1 MQLSRKPVF
10 GVLVGAVVATVS
22 LVAPSS
28 SVAADSVTV
37 NGQTRALSG
46 TNVFRGTDFLVKYT
60 PAYGSSTRTNR
71 YGFEAKVV
79 DGIVKKVT
87 DGVGNMAIPANGFVL
102 SGHGTSRSWLRTY
115 AKVGVTVSDG
125 SSTDPTPTPTP
136 TTTPNPSLTPSP
148 SPTNQAAAVRAGADG
163 TASLPTPSSGGQT
176 DTHGVTML
184 KPSISGGMAWT
195 SDWTMSRTFGFGFD
209 PKDPWM
215 EGRGSGTYKAGGG
228 ELKISGSTPR
238 LYVQDPSNTK
248 QWRDLEITTYFKK
261 VNDFGSAYDGMTA
274 VARTSHL
281 PDSNSCDTRGLAS
294 RFRNDGHID
303 FEKETA
309 HPSSKTV
316 VNKTQWSG
324 GLPKNVWIGY
334 KYLVF
339 DLPNGNVR
347 VEAWIDTTDGAN
359 GGTWKLLNSFE
370 DNGTN
375 WAAGGTACKSGI
387 NPAMKLTN
395 APSRAGSETGKPNAS
410 VYFRSTSVGTD
421 GLVLKKAS
429 VREIDA
435 DGSFS
440 TETTSST
447 GGATVN
453 LDGSVSDDGY
463 PNPPAATSVTWTKV
477 SGPGTVTFG
486 NAGAVDT
493 TATFTVAGTYV
504 IRLTATDGQATTT
517 DDVTV
522 VVR

>member
-1 MQLSRKPVF
+1 
-10 GVLVGAVVATVS
+10 VS
-22 LVAPSS
+22 
-28 SVAADSVTV
+28 
-37 NGQTRALSG
+37 
-46 TNVFRGTDFLVKYT
+46 
-60 PAYGSSTRTNR
+60 
-71 YGFEAKVV
+71 
-79 DGIVKKVT
+79 
-87 DGVGNMAIPANGFVL
+87 
-102 SGHGTSRSWLRTY
+102 
-115 AKVGVTVSDG
+115 
-125 SSTDPTPTPTP
+125 
-136 TTTPNPSLTPSP
+136 
-148 SPTNQAAAVRAGADG
+148 AGGDR
-163 TASLPTPSSGGQT
+163 TASLPTTGDSSQT
-176 DTHGVTML
+176 DAHGVTML
-184 KPSISGGMAWT
+184 KPSISGGMAWS
-195 SDWTMSRTFGFGFD
+195 SDWSTSRTFGFGFD
-209 PKDPWM
+209 PKDSWM

-238 LYVQDPSNTK
+238 LYVQDPNNTK

-261 VNDFGSAYDGMTA
+261 VNDFSSAYDGFTA
-274 VARTSHL
+274 VARTNHL

-324 GLPKNVWIGY
+324 GLPKNTWIGY

-347 VEAWIDTTDGAN
+347 VESWIDTTDGQN
-359 GGTWKLLNSFE
+359 GGSWKLLNSFE
-370 DNGTN
+370 DTGTN
-375 WAAGGTACKSGI
+375 WGTGGTACKSGI
-387 NPAMKLTN
+387 DPAMKLTN

-410 VYFRSTSVGTD
+410 VYFRSTGVGTD

-429 VREIDA
+429 VREIDPN
-435 DGSFS
+435 GSFS
-440 TETTSST
+440 TASTSTTSST
-447 GGATVN
+447 GATVS

-463 PNPPAATSVTWTKV
+463 PNPPAATSVTWSRV

-486 NAGAVDT
+486 NPGAVDT

-504 IRLTATDGQATTT
+504 LRLTATDGQATTA

>member
-1 MQLSRKPVF
+1 
-10 GVLVGAVVATVS
+10 VS
-22 LVAPSS
+22 
-28 SVAADSVTV
+28 
-37 NGQTRALSG
+37 
-46 TNVFRGTDFLVKYT
+46 
-60 PAYGSSTRTNR
+60 
-71 YGFEAKVV
+71 
-79 DGIVKKVT
+79 
-87 DGVGNMAIPANGFVL
+87 
-102 SGHGTSRSWLRTY
+102 
-115 AKVGVTVSDG
+115 
-125 SSTDPTPTPTP
+125 
-136 TTTPNPSLTPSP
+136 
-148 SPTNQAAAVRAGADG
+148 AGGDR
-163 TASLPTPSSGGQT
+163 TASLPTTGGGSKT
-176 DTHGVTML
+176 DAHGVTML
-184 KPSISGGMAWT
+184 KPSISGGMSWT
-195 SDWTMSRTFGFGFD
+195 SDWSTSRTFGFGFD

-238 LYVQDPSNTK
+238 LYVQDPSNSK

-261 VNDFGSAYDGMTA
+261 TNDFGSAYDGMTA
-274 VARTSHL
+274 VARTNHL

-347 VEAWIDTTDGAN
+347 VESWIDTTDGAN
-359 GGTWKLLNSFE
+359 GGSWKLLNSFE
-370 DNGTN
+370 DNGNN
-375 WAAGGTACKSGI
+375 WGTGGTACKSGI

-395 APSRAGSETGKPNAS
+395 ASSRSGSETGKPNAS

-440 TETTSST
+440 TATASTTSS

-463 PNPPAATSVTWTKV
+463 PNPPAATSVTWSKV
-477 SGPGTVTFG
+477 SGPGSVSFD
-486 NAGAVDT
+486 NPRAVDT
-493 TATFTVAGTYV
+493 AATFTVAGTYV
-504 IRLTATDGQATTT
+504 LRLAATDGRATTT